1 MSCQKWQIFRRNRM
15 DKNEI
20 RELMR
25 FFDKSDIT
33 KLKIKEGE
41 FSIELQ
47 KGFDC
52 GIAYTP
58 TVSAPI
64 AAPVSSTP
72 IASISASTE
81 EATIVAGLTVKS
93 PMVGTFYKSPSP
105 GAAPFAKIGEVIRK
119 GQPIGIIEAMK
130 IMNEI
135 EAEFDCKVLDI
146 LVEDGQPVEY
156 DMPIFSVEKV

>member
-1 MSCQKWQIFRRNRM
+1 M

-20 RELMR
+20 RELIR
-25 FFDKSDIT
+25 IFDKSDIT
-33 KLKIKEGE
+33 KLKIKEGD

-47 KGFDC
+47 KGFD
-52 GIAYTP
+52 GPVTYA
-58 TVSAPI
+58 
-64 AAPVSSTP
+64 AAPVVQAPSVAP
-72 IASISASTE
+72 VAAPVAQVGGEASVNA
-81 EATIVAGLTVKS
+81 APAGLSMKS
-93 PMVGTFYKSPSP
+93 PMVGTFYRSPAP
-105 GAAPFAKIGEVIRK
+105 GAAPFAKVGDVIRK

-156 DMPIFSVEKV
+156 DMPIFAVEKV